1 MLPHCLF
8 FFAEFVC
15 PSLGFFEFLKKEYL
29 DQVLAWQMPSGCF
42 GEGSEKDDSP
52 AKQGQAPLNLPPKMV
67 LSKLNTLDKLK
78 NMSQMGQL
86 DQKQQQMQQELKGLK
101 ANNKLLQSVLQNRK
115 QAENGDQLDQLH
127 RGLEAL
133 NREGNV
139 VPMNQ
144 ALGGQPARPAGGL
157 VETHPADTQ
166 LLYRRKMPQPGGNL
180 VANPFDGGNGLQGDV
195 ANSNRLQGNEAHRL
209 QGDRLQANVQNRRG
223 EDIAR
228 PQANILD
235 NLVQAKQILNQNAQA
250 AQSLQKQR
258 GVVLAGKSIRG
269 RVKVNRVEG
278 EDTRGLPRHPVIPGV
293 LGNRLQGRR
302 MLSTYE
308 TGQATRRKLLVEK
321 EMPGENS
328 LQST

>member
-1 MLPHCLF
+1 
-8 FFAEFVC
+8 
-15 PSLGFFEFLKKEYL
+15 
-29 DQVLAWQMPSGCF
+29 
-42 GEGSEKDDSP
+42 
-52 AKQGQAPLNLPPKMV
+52 
-67 LSKLNTLDKLK
+67 
-78 NMSQMGQL
+78 
-86 DQKQQQMQQELKGLK
+86 
-101 ANNKLLQSVLQNRK
+101 
-115 QAENGDQLDQLH
+115 
-127 RGLEAL
+127 
-133 NREGNV
+133 
-139 VPMNQ
+139 
-144 ALGGQPARPAGGL
+144 
-157 VETHPADTQ
+157 
-166 LLYRRKMPQPGGNL
+166 MPQPGGNL